1 MTRAATRPDWDA
13 LFETASTQEG
23 HFSTAQAGDAGFSP
37 QLLAHHLR
45 KGRIRRVRRKVYRL
59 THFPAGDHEDLVV
72 VWLWS
77 DRQGVFQPGDSAVS
91 YRASPMRCRPGST
104 SLCRRRGA
112 VDDCG
117 RLGASSRRM
126 LRSSPATGLGSGCL
140 PVTAPGRTLDDCI
153 EAAVSPEIVVQALQQ
168 ASDRGLIDSRTQARI
183 RRGLRRSEE

>member
-1 MTRAATRPDWDA
+1 MARATTKPDWDA

-77 DRQGVFQPGDSAVS
+77 DRQGVFSLETALFLQGFSDAMPSRIYLTLPSSWSGRRLRTPRGVVTS
-91 YRASPMRCRPGST
+91 YAEIEPSDRT
-104 SLCRRRGA
+104 W
-112 VDDCG
+112 V
-117 RLGASSRRM
+117 
-126 LRSSPATGLGSGCL
+126 GCL
-140 PVTAPGRTLDDCI
+140 PVTGPGRTLDDCI

-183 RRGLRRSEE
+183 RRRLRRSEG